1 MADLKTKPTGIPVAD
16 FINSIADAQMRQD
29 CWTIIEMMQDVV
41 QAPPKMWGPAIVG
54 FGDSQ
59 LVYANGKKI
68 DWMVTAFSPR
78 KQAITL
84 YIMLDKHEELDKLF
98 ARLGKCTRAKVCLYI
113 KRLAD
118 VDLAVL
124 KEMIQVSVTYMLK
137 NNNKSEG

>member
-1 MADLKTKPTGIPVAD
+1 
-16 FINSIADAQMRQD
+16 
-29 CWTIIEMMQDVV
+29 
-41 QAPPKMWGPAIVG
+41 MWGPAIVG